1 MSELSIMIPDRE
13 AVGDF
18 VALTS
23 KLPYEMDLV
32 QGSKIVD
39 AKSVLGIIYMG
50 LGKVLNL
57 KVRTENLA
65 DAKVS
70 LKDYIVE

>member
-1 MSELSIMIPDRE
+1 MSELSIMIPNRE

-39 AKSVLGIIYMG
+39 AKSVLGMIYMG

-70 LKDYIVE
+70 FKDYIVE